1 VKLQTVQVTNF
12 RSVED
17 SEVFE
22 LGGVTCLVG
31 KNESGKSAILLAL
44 AALNP
49 HSATPAVLDK
59 ERDYPRRLLTQYSQ
73 RHRDKEAVAVKT
85 TWKLEGTDLNAIAAE
100 VGEGVV
106 ASDVVTVSRR
116 YNQAIEVEVNIDFK
130 PSLEFLY
137 KKFAL
142 DASERSVLASANTS
156 TELIS
161 ALPKL
166 ASPTAKHQQL
176 QAYLAEN
183 GPSLDACTSL
193 SETRS
198 QSSCTSPHTTAWM
211 ELSSSNRPGD
221 SSQTAKSR
229 RMNIPGVGCSRNS

>member
-1 VKLQTVQVTNF
+1 MKLQTVQVTNF

-183 GPSLDACTSL
+183 GAVTGRVQAYRKHAPKVHVLRL
-193 SETRS
+193 IR
-198 QSSCTSPHTTAWM
+198 PHGWSYPARTDQGTHRR
-211 ELSSSNRPGD
+211 RPNQEG
-221 SSQTAKSR
+221 
-229 RMNIPGVGCSRNS
+229 